1 MELPVD
7 AGRVGRR
14 RRGYTKALLSIL
26 LFAAVLNLLLQ
37 GLGFVSTRTL
47 RPLGIGAGCILAGAC
62 FWEVVERGSGGG
74 RPSAGAWLAFP
85 LAMFLAV
92 ASLPFLGMAVYPPLE
107 DFILSEGRI
116 EARTS
121 GSMIEIDFPRA
132 VIPGP
137 LNLRIDGLDLPPG
150 LGERP
155 SDPVRWNGAVR
166 IRIDVERLS
175 AELPG
180 MPRRPSRAAVNAVL
194 GVPRMRYDTGEPVPR
209 QTLPL
214 RW

>member
-1 MELPVD
+1 LELPPD
-7 AGRVGRR
+7 AGRVAGR

-26 LFAAVLNLLLQ
+26 LFAAILNLLLQ
-37 GLGFVSTRTL
+37 GLGFVGLETL
-47 RPLGIGAGCILAGAC
+47 RPLGIGAACIVLGAC
-62 FWEVVERGSGGG
+62 LWEVVERGARGG
-74 RPSAGAWLAFP
+74 RPSPGAWLAFP

-107 DFILSEGRI
+107 DFILREGRI

-121 GSMIEIDFPRA
+121 GSAIEIDFPRL

-137 LNLRIDGLDLPPG
+137 LNLRIDGVDLPPG

-155 SDPVRWNGAVR
+155 SDPLRWSGARR
-166 IRIDVERLS
+166 IVIDLERLS

-180 MPRRPSRAAVNAVL
+180 TPRRPTRVAVNAVL
-194 GVPRMRYDTGEPVPR
+194 GVPRMRYETGEPVPR
-209 QTLPL
+209 QTLTL